1 MNTTTANPTKT
12 PCQSDPA
19 LWDST
24 DPIDQQE
31 ARTACGFCPVRD
43 ACATWSR
50 GEIHGV
56 WAGKVMGRT
65 SVPSKTEGPP
75 RHAATCAWPD
85 CARVFEARPGKRFCS
100 EGCQRKSAAVAR
112 RVARGNARLREL
124 MKAAS

>member
-1 MNTTTANPTKT
+1 MKTNTT
-12 PCQSDPA
+12 PCQSEPE

-43 ACATWSR
+43 ACETWSR

-65 SVPSKTEGPP
+65 SVPVKPLP
-75 RHAATCAWPD
+75 AHAATCAWPD
-85 CARVFEARPGKRFCS
+85 CARVFEVSRAGHRFCS
-100 EGCQRKSAAVAR
+100 ERCQRRAADVAR
-112 RVARGNARLREL
+112 RKAHGNARLREL
-124 MKAAS
+124 LAAS